1 LPVAK
6 HFHAEAKRPT
16 RPVIG
21 IVLTL
26 LAKPQLLL
34 KQLLLQQPSLSH
46 LLRHPVLQPP
56 FN

>member
-1 LPVAK
+1 LPVEK

>member
-1 LPVAK
+1 
-6 HFHAEAKRPT
+6 
-16 RPVIG
+16 VIG

-34 KQLLLQQPSLSH
+34 KQLLLQQPPLSH
-46 LLRHPVLQPP
+46 LLRHPVLPPP

>member
-1 LPVAK
+1 
-6 HFHAEAKRPT
+6 
-16 RPVIG
+16 VIG

-34 KQLLLQQPSLSH
+34 PQLVRQQPSLSH

>member
-1 LPVAK
+1 
-6 HFHAEAKRPT
+6 
-16 RPVIG
+16 VIG

-34 KQLLLQQPSLSH
+34 QQLLLQQPPLSH